1 MIAVR
6 AENIYF
12 FLTKILIKYN
22 IMHAFIG
29 GGHSL
34 DEENKILA
42 QVIEFNYKYTSGE
55 PQSYSLYDFSNITL
69 TSEVYNI

>member
-1 MIAVR
+1 
-6 AENIYF
+6 
-12 FLTKILIKYN
+12 
-22 IMHAFIG
+22 MHAFIG